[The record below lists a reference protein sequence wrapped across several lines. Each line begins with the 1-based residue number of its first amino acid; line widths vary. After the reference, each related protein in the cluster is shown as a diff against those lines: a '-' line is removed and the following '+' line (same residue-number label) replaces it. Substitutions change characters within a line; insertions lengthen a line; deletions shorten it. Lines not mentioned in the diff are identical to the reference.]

1 MPGSATGQRV
11 VITLNGLSDWD
22 DWLEVIKTTA
32 IGGEIWELVNPEMA
46 KNSLPILKEP
56 PHPIPQHVNHDKTTI
71 AQLSDAEK
79 E

>member
-1 MPGSATGQRV
+1 M
-11 VITLNGLSDWD
+11 
-22 DWLEVIKTTA
+22 A
-32 IGGEIWELVNPEMA
+32 IGGEIWELVNPKMV

-56 PHPIPQHVNHDKTTI
+56 SRPIPQHVNHDKTTI